1 MESQETGLQRT
12 ASALHVLVVDDNS
25 DAADTLCVLLRMWGQ
40 DCRVAYDGETGFRL
54 ACGYH
59 PDCLLL
65 DLAMPRM
72 DGYTLARKLRTKPE
86 LEHAKLI
93 ALTTHVG
100 EPFVRLA
107 WDAGFDDYFPKPA
120 DLPELNRLK

>member
-1 MESQETGLQRT
+1 
-12 ASALHVLVVDDNS
+12 
-25 DAADTLCVLLRMWGQ
+25 
-40 DCRVAYDGETGFRL
+40 
-54 ACGYH
+54 
-59 PDCLLL
+59 
-65 DLAMPRM
+65 M

-86 LEHAKLI
+86 LVHAKLI

-120 DLPELNRLK
+120 DLPELNRLKELLSATALRAAQNQEVARE